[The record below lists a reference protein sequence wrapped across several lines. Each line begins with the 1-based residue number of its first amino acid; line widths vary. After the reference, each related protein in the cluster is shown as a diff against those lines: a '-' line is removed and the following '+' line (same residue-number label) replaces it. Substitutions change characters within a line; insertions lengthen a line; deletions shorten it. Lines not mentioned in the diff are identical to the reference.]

1 MTEQMNVPKLR
12 FGEFDTQWKPMP
24 LGDITSYLKGFAF
37 KSEDY
42 LSSGHADS
50 RLIRVSDLSSESVKI
65 DNQKVFLPQEL
76 MESSTKYKLK
86 DDDVLITTVGSK
98 PELRESAVGRA
109 IYINKAHG
117 YLNQN
122 LLIMRP
128 KGEHLPKFIFSQLNT
143 PRYINHITNIQ
154 RGNANQSNITVVD
167 LFEYRVSTTSLPEQ
181 QKIVSFLSKVD
192 EKITLLT
199 EKKNKLT
206 EYKKGVMQQLFNGS
220 FQEQD
225 GQLTFIPP
233 TLRFKADD
241 GSEFPDWEER
251 KLGELGQF
259 KNGLNKGKEDFGFG
273 SPFVNL
279 QDVFGKQVISSTS
292 NLGLVNAS
300 DKDIDLYQLLKGDVI
315 FIRSSVKKSGVGE
328 TALVEKNLVKTVYS
342 GFLIRF
348 RSNTDLTD
356 NYKKYCFWEKRF
368 RNKLI
373 AMSTT
378 SANTNI
384 NQESLSQLTIPCP
397 SQDEQTKIANFLSSI
412 DQKIDLVSSELEKTK
427 EWKKGL
433 LQQMFV

>member
-12 FGEFDTQWKPMP
+12 FGEFDGIWLSDRVGNIFDIKAG
-24 LGDITSYLKGFAF
+24 GDIDK
-37 KSEDY
+37 EN
-42 LSSGHADS
+42 
-50 RLIRVSDLSSESVKI
+50 VSDVRNEKFPYPVFANAEKKKGLYGYSDLYKVDPPCLTVAGRGVNIGIAHARFERFYPIVRLLTLKPKKEQDVKFHEYVFNRLNIFVESTGVPQLTGPQISS
-65 DNQKVFLPQEL
+65 
-76 MESSTKYKLK
+76 
-86 DDDVLITTVGSK
+86 
-98 PELRESAVGRA
+98 
-109 IYINKAHG
+109 
-117 YLNQN
+117 
-122 LLIMRP
+122 
-128 KGEHLPKFIFSQLNT
+128 
-143 PRYINHITNIQ
+143 
-154 RGNANQSNITVVD
+154 
-167 LFEYRVSTTSLPEQ
+167 YRVALPAHPEQ
-181 QKIVSFLSKVD
+181 QKIASFLSKVD
-192 EKITLLT
+192 EKIALLT
-199 EKKNKLT
+199 EKKDKLT
-206 EYKKGVMQQLFNGS
+206 EYKKGVMQQLFNGKWEK
-220 FQEQD
+220 QG

-412 DQKIDLVSSELEKTK
+412 DQKIDLTNSELEKAK

>member
-12 FGEFDTQWKPMP
+12 FGEFVDSWSSSSLLE
-24 LGDITSYLKGFAF
+24 LGDRTRGAVKAGPFGSALKKEFYVESGY
-37 KSEDY
+37 KIYGQEQVISSDPYMGDY
-42 LSSGHADS
+42 
-50 RLIRVSDLSSESVKI
+50 
-65 DNQKVFLPQEL
+65 
-76 MESSTKYKLK
+76 
-86 DDDVLITTVGSK
+86 
-98 PELRESAVGRA
+98 
-109 IYINKAHG
+109 YINKEKFDSLKSCAVVPGDILVSLVGTIGRVLIIPEGAEEGIINPRLLRISLANDKVDPFFIKH
-117 YLNQN
+117 YLGRNQTVN
-122 LLIMRP
+122 KLESWSQGGTMGVLNAAIFKMLPVIHPSLL
-128 KGEHLPKFIFSQLNT
+128 
-143 PRYINHITNIQ
+143 
-154 RGNANQSNITVVD
+154 
-167 LFEYRVSTTSLPEQ
+167 EQ
-181 QKIVSFLSKVD
+181 QKIASFLSKVD
-192 EKITLLT
+192 EKIALLT
-199 EKKNKLT
+199 EKKDKLT
-206 EYKKGVMQQLFNGS
+206 EYKKGVMQQLFNGKWE
-220 FQEQD
+220 EQD
-225 GQLTFIPP
+225 GQLNFIPP

>member
-12 FGEFDTQWKPMP
+12 FAEFDGCWTNSSMR
-24 LGDITSYLKGFAF
+24 DISKINQGLQIPISERYTELKEGRYFYITNEF
-37 KSEDY
+37 
-42 LSSGHADS
+42 LRPSSTTKYYIENPSD
-50 RLIRVSDLSSESVKI
+50 RVICEERDILMTRTGNTGQVVTDIAGVFHNNFFKI
-65 DNQKVFLPQEL
+65 DYSNNVDKHFLVEF
-76 MESSTKYKLK
+76 
-86 DDDVLITTVGSK
+86 
-98 PELRESAVGRA
+98 LR
-109 IYINKAHG
+109 
-117 YLNQN
+117 L
-122 LLIMRP
+122 
-128 KGEHLPKFIFSQLNT
+128 
-143 PRYINHITNIQ
+143 
-154 RGNANQSNITVVD
+154 
-167 LFEYRVSTTSLPEQ
+167 STTQSMILRYAGTSTIPDLNHGDFYRIKLALPELPEQ
-181 QKIVSFLSKVD
+181 QKIASFLSKVD
-192 EKITLLT
+192 EKIALLT
-199 EKKNKLT
+199 EKKDKLT